1 MMRKNELSNTHSA
14 CREACPESE
23 KIETKI
29 NFTDLSIKHIKAHNK
44 RIIYWCKGL
53 PGFGLRVTPKG
64 TKTWIY
70 AYKYQDKSKTLS
82 LDTYPKL
89 SLADARKK
97 YIEAKDRRD
106 RGFDPSQQKVKV
118 GDTYK
123 VKDLVSTYI
132 TYCQRTGKKNW
143 QRELQC
149 FKRDLLPVI
158 GHKKVHL
165 VTHEDIMSVINP
177 IIDRGS
183 LGQAVHVFSYIR
195 MLFNFSADM
204 KINKMRRRDN
214 PCLDIKLNIKR
225 KSRTRHLTPREIYL
239 FWHNLEKANA
249 DRVTILAMRFM
260 LCTVTRG
267 IEVRHF
273 KKAHFDAN
281 ENIWTLPE
289 TKNSKPHRIHICPLG
304 LEIIN
309 ELEKSNDHSEY
320 MFASPQR
327 VKVNGEKLS
336 RPLTLGCLG
345 KVIRRSF
352 DLFEIDEYFTPH
364 DLRRTSATL
373 IAALF
378 GDMAYAKRALNHVER
393 SATAVY
399 DQYIYDREKR
409 IAMNALDYALKRII
423 NSESVESVP
432 SLDQIRNEVFS
443 KGSFDTKPIPQVDN
457 SQGFQTT
464 LLNPV
469 SYSLSA
475 SLSEL

>member
-1 MMRKNELSNTHSA
+1 MTNKNAVTYVQFASPNASPKSNRIHFSDA
-14 CREACPESE
+14 
-23 KIETKI
+23 
-29 NFTDLSIKHIKAHNK
+29 SIKHLKPPKK
-44 RIIYWCKGL
+44 RDIFWCDKSS
-53 PGFGLRVTPKG
+53 GFGIRVTPKG
-64 TKTWIY
+64 NKTWICSY
-70 AYKYQDKSKTLS
+70 RHEGKSYMLTFGK
-82 LDTYPKL
+82 YPKMPL
-89 SLADARKK
+89 HEARQL
-97 YIEAKDRRD
+97 YFEAHAKLEM
-106 RGFDPSQQKVKV
+106 GHNPSDDKVKV
-118 GDTYK
+118 VDALT

-132 TYCQRTGKKNW
+132 DYCKRVGKKNW
-143 QRELQC
+143 RRELQC
-149 FKRDLLPVI
+149 FKRDLLPVV
-158 GHKKVHL
+158 GHKKVHI
-165 VTHEDIMSVINP
+165 VNHNDIMKVINP

-183 LGQAVHVFSYIR
+183 LGQAVHVFGYIR
-195 MLFNFSADM
+195 MLFNFAADM

-225 KSRTRHLTPREIYL
+225 KNRTRHLTPREIYL
-239 FWHNLEKANA
+239 FWHNLEKAKA

-267 IEVRHF
+267 IEVRQF
-273 KKAHFDAN
+273 KKQFFDLN

-289 TKNSKPHRIHICPLG
+289 TKNSKPHRIHLCSLG

-309 ELEKSNDHSEY
+309 ELNKANDHSEY
-320 MFASPQR
+320 MFASPQL
-327 VKVNGEKLS
+327 VKVNGEKQS

-352 DLFEIDEYFTPH
+352 DLFEIEEYFTPH

-399 DQYIYDREKR
+399 DQYIYDREKKV
-409 IAMNALDYALKRII
+409 AMNTLNFALERII
-423 NSESVESVP
+423 TSKNVESVP
-432 SLDQIRNEVFS
+432 SLAMLRDEAYC
-443 KGSFDTKPIPQVDN
+443 KGLLNPKPIEVADKQR
-457 SQGFQTT
+457 GFQTT

-475 SLSEL
+475 SLNV